1 MGEDQ
6 FAQTALVKAVQGAIA
21 VQPQQSGD
29 LRVATPGGVFQVR
42 WDDNASASA
51 LGQLAFF
58 GEFLEVS
65 QLFDRWVESCPLE
78 YTSPNAPEVRDV
90 LGTWLLSILDG
101 QRRYAHIN
109 GLRGDA
115 VAPQILAMTRI
126 ISDESLRRAL
136 KALAPSID
144 KNCTEDERIKRQAQL
159 DTSTAWMD
167 TVLRESTF
175 AALGTDWILDCDTTV
190 KLLYGN
196 QDGAEIGYNPTK
208 PGRPS
213 HNIHTYWVANL
224 RLVLD
229 AEVKGGKTQPAK
241 YSLPGLMRLLLALPP
256 EKRPQLV
263 RGDSAF
269 GNEPVMAELEAIGQA
284 YLTKLRQTAGVKR
297 LIERN
302 WSRQDWQDVGQG
314 SEAVEA
320 QLKLSGWS
328 RARRV
333 VVVRSPV
340 KTNSKVS
347 PGIKTLTS
355 AVEDVTNKKAKRQK
369 NLDFENTEPVKRW
382 DYAVLVT
389 NANYELTAISQ
400 LYRDRADC
408 ENGFDELKNQWGW
421 GGYTTQDL
429 ERCNLCAR
437 AVALIYNWW
446 SWYVRLAHP
455 ATRLEAITSRPLLLA
470 GVARLTE
477 HAGQSRIL
485 LTLTHA
491 AGDLIKSMVTNV
503 RKGLDTILAT
513 APQLTKRERWAALV
527 RYIVERIL
535 AAKPKKSD
543 QPTLIP
549 SNFSPPLI
557 PATG

>member
-1 MGEDQ
+1 MGEEK

-21 VQPQQSGD
+21 VQPQPSGD
-29 LRVATPGGVFQVR
+29 LRVVTPGGVFQVR
-42 WDDNASASA
+42 WDENASASA

-65 QLFDRWVESCPLE
+65 GLFQRWVESCPLE

-115 VAPQILAMTRI
+115 VAPQILAMARI

-136 KALAPSID
+136 KALAPSIG
-144 KNCTEDERIKRQAQL
+144 KNCTEDERIKLQAQL
-159 DTSTAWMD
+159 DKSIAWMD
-167 TVLRESTF
+167 AALRESTF
-175 AALGTDWILDCDTTV
+175 DALSTDWILDCDTTV

-269 GNEPVMAELEAIGQA
+269 GNDPVMTELESIGQM

-302 WSRQDWQDVGQG
+302 WSRQDWEDVDQG
-314 SEAVEA
+314 SEAVQA

-328 RARRV
+328 HARRV
-333 VVVRSPV
+333 VVVRSPPKAKPTTV
-340 KTNSKVS
+340 ES
-347 PGIKTLTS
+347 LTG
-355 AVEDVTNKKAKRQK
+355 KKAKRQQ
-369 NLDFENTEPVKRW
+369 NLDFNDTDPVKRW

-389 NANYELTAISQ
+389 NSNYELKAIGQ

-477 HAGQSRIL
+477 HAGQSRLL
-485 LTLTHA
+485 LTLTHT
-491 AGDLIKSMVTNV
+491 AGDLIKSMVANI

-513 APQLTKRERWAALV
+513 APQLTKRERWTALV
-527 RYIVERIL
+527 RYIVEKII
-535 AAKPKKSD
+535 ATKPKNYV
-543 QPTLIP
+543 QPTLMK
-549 SNFSPPLI
+549 SNFSQPLI

>member
-1 MGEDQ
+1 MGEEK
-6 FAQTALVKAVQGAIA
+6 FEQTALVKAVEGAIA

-42 WDDNASASA
+42 WDENASASASA

-65 QLFDRWVESCPLE
+65 GLFQRWVESCPLE

-90 LGTWLLSILDG
+90 LGTWLLSILYG

-136 KALAPSID
+136 KALAPSVS
-144 KNCTEDERIKRQAQL
+144 KNCTEDEQLKRQAQL
-159 DTSTAWMD
+159 DKSTAWMD
-167 TVLRESTF
+167 AALRESTYD
-175 AALGTDWILDCDTTV
+175 ALSTDWILDCDTTV

-241 YSLPGLMRLLLALPP
+241 YSLPGLMRLLKALPP

-263 RGDSAF
+263 RGDTAF
-269 GNEPVMAELEAIGQA
+269 GNDPVMVELESIGQK

-314 SEAVEA
+314 SQAVEA
-320 QLKLSGWS
+320 QLKLAGWAH
-328 RARRV
+328 ARRV
-333 VVVRSPV
+333 VVVRSP
-340 KTNSKVS
+340 
-347 PGIKTLTS
+347 L
-355 AVEDVTNKKAKRQK
+355 KAQ
-369 NLDFENTEPVKRW
+369 
-382 DYAVLVT
+382 ACC
-389 NANYELTAISQ
+389 S
-400 LYRDRADC
+400 
-408 ENGFDELKNQWGW
+408 
-421 GGYTTQDL
+421 
-429 ERCNLCAR
+429 
-437 AVALIYNWW
+437 
-446 SWYVRLAHP
+446 
-455 ATRLEAITSRPLLLA
+455 
-470 GVARLTE
+470 ARL
-477 HAGQSRIL
+477 G
-485 LTLTHA
+485 
-491 AGDLIKSMVTNV
+491 G
-503 RKGLDTILAT
+503 
-513 APQLTKRERWAALV
+513 
-527 RYIVERIL
+527 
-535 AAKPKKSD
+535 
-543 QPTLIP
+543 
-549 SNFSPPLI
+549 
-557 PATG
+557 